1 MSIIK
6 QEKSAK
12 IESTSVTFTFYLFH
26 MIFFLAQ
33 NIVENNRAEKSKM
46 QDEKDQQTLL
56 IDR

>member
-1 MSIIK
+1 MSDVFLHQQYYIH
-6 QEKSAK
+6 
-12 IESTSVTFTFYLFH
+12 FLF
-26 MIFFLAQ
+26 IWFFFLAQ